1 MILIVSRIQMRS
13 ADTKAVVKGGHCL
26 LCDRRIDFAV
36 CAIMTHSVAATVEP
50 AAALLVRR
58 MDRYLHALPRSLLAG
73 VDGRLT

>member
-36 CAIMTHSVAATVEP
+36 CAIMAHSVAATVEP
-50 AAALLVRR
+50 GRSSTGTPHGSV
-58 MDRYLHALPRSLLAG
+58 PWSLLAG